1 MGFFFGRTAEA
12 IVYLIMAFAQWR
24 IGRGILALTAKSGR
38 LPVNA
43 VRRVLTACAVVLVFG
58 ILISYHTIA
67 AWNPLD
73 YKLSGGLRA
82 AVYIWSCG
90 STGGWI
96 IYRFLRL
103 TKLWPDEFSTPS
115 HNPRRRRL
123 LIAAG
128 SAAIVS
134 PFAVLGWGTFLER
147 TNFRVREIDVP
158 VAGLPDDL
166 AGLRLV
172 QISDIHLSAFLSATE
187 FARVVDAANELRPH
201 VTLVTG
207 DLISMH
213 GDPLDA
219 CLDQLAR
226 LRADAGV
233 LGCLGNHEM
242 YTGAEDYTTLQGA
255 RLGIQFLRSRARQLR
270 FGNATLNIGGM
281 DYQRMSSTGKYLR
294 GAEQLVVP
302 GAVNVLLSHNPDVFP
317 VAAKQGWDLTLA
329 GHTHGGQVTVEIL
342 DRSVNVARFF
352 TPFVYGSYRSGRSS
366 IYVTR
371 GIGTIAMPTRIG
383 APPETALLR
392 LRKA

>member
-1 MGFFFGRTAEA
+1 MGFFFGRTAET

-24 IGRGILALTAKSGR
+24 MGRAILDWTAKSGWV
-38 LPVNA
+38 PVNV
-43 VRRVLTACAVVLVFG
+43 VRRVLIACAAIILFG

-73 YKLSGGLRA
+73 YKIGGGVRA
-82 AVYIWSCG
+82 AVYLWGCG
-90 STGGWI
+90 STGGWV
-96 IYRFLRL
+96 IYQFLRL
-103 TKLWPDEFSTPS
+103 TKVWPDEIPPAPQ
-115 HNPRRRRL
+115 NPARRRL
-123 LIAAG
+123 LLAAG
-128 SAAIVS
+128 SAAIAS

-147 TNFRVREIDVP
+147 TNFRIREIDVTI
-158 VAGLPDDL
+158 AGLPDDL

-172 QISDIHLSAFLSATE
+172 QLSDIHLSAFLSAAE
-187 FARVVDAANELRPH
+187 FARVIDAANELRPH
-201 VTLVTG
+201 VAVVTG

-226 LRADAGV
+226 LRAEAGV
-233 LGCLGNHEM
+233 LGCLGNHEL
-242 YTGAEDYTTLQGA
+242 YTDAEDYTTLQGA
-255 RLGIQFLRSRARQLR
+255 RLGIWFLRSRARQLR
-270 FGNATLNIGGM
+270 FGSATLNIGGV
-281 DYQRMSSTGKYLR
+281 DYQKMSTTGKYLR
-294 GAEQLVVP
+294 GAGKLLVP

-317 VAAKQGWDLTLA
+317 VAAQQGWDLTLA

-342 DRSVNVARFF
+342 HRSLNVAKFF